1 MLSIYEN
8 DTIAALATP
17 PGQGGIAIVRVSGE
31 AARTCFDA
39 LFVPA
44 GKQPVES
51 HRLLYGHLY
60 DENRDLIDECMA
72 VLMLAPR
79 SYTREDVAEFH
90 IHGGEQVARQALNA
104 LYTLGVRPAEP
115 GEFTRRAF
123 LNGRVD
129 LSRAEAVMRL
139 ISAQG
144 EQSARAALRQ
154 LTGGVSS
161 FVHGMQAQ
169 VTALA
174 AGVAA
179 ALDYPEE
186 ISEEEAAGDT
196 ARQARALA
204 EKLSAACD
212 ERAARVLETG
222 FDVVLC
228 GRPNVGK
235 SSILNALLCEER
247 AIVTDIPG
255 TTRDVVRGSVTLG
268 GAKINLSDT
277 AGIREQAETVEAIG
291 VERARRAM
299 QNADLTLLV
308 LDGSAPLTPEDKALL
323 RDTENLPRAVLL
335 NKCDQGMAFQLPD
348 ALRVSAKTGEG
359 MDALRALIADKAH
372 LAGEL
377 PLTSARHM
385 RLARQAADKL
395 LEAAEALEGGLPL
408 DLAAIDLQGALELLG
423 GITGERVDEKLLD
436 SVFSQFCVGK

>member
-1 MLSIYEN
+1 MLNLYEN

-39 LFVPA
+39 LFRPA
-44 GKQPVES
+44 GRQEIAS

-60 DENRDLIDECMA
+60 DESGALIDECMA

-90 IHGGEQVARQALNA
+90 IHGGEQVARQALKA
-104 LYTLGVRPAEP
+104 LYALGVRPAEP

-123 LNGRVD
+123 LNGRID

-154 LTGGVSS
+154 LTGGVST
-161 FVHGMQAQ
+161 FVGGIQQ
-169 VTALA
+169 EVTALA

-186 ISEEEAAGDT
+186 IDEAEAAGDT
-196 ARQARALA
+196 AEKARALA
-204 EKLSAACD
+204 AKLEAACD
-212 ERAARVLETG
+212 ERAARMLETG
-222 FDVVLC
+222 FDTVIC

-235 SSILNALLCEER
+235 SSLLNALLCEER

-268 GAKINLSDT
+268 GIKINLSDT
-277 AGIREQAETVEAIG
+277 AGIREDAETAEAIG
-291 VERARRAM
+291 VRRAKQAM
-299 QNADLTLLV
+299 QGADLVLLV
-308 LDGSAPLTPEDKALL
+308 LDGSAPLTPEDKALA
-323 RDTENLPRAVLL
+323 RDTEMLPRAVIL
-335 NKCDQGMAFQLPD
+335 NKCDRGSAFDWPG
-348 ALRVSAKTGEG
+348 ALRVSARSGEG
-359 MDALRALIADKAH
+359 LDALRSLIAEKARI
-372 LAGEL
+372 AGDP

-385 RLARQAADKL
+385 RLARQAAERL
-395 LEAAEALEGGLPL
+395 RGAAEALAGGLPL
-408 DLAAIDLQGALELLG
+408 DLAAIDLQSALDILG